1 MRVYISGPITGMPD
15 QNRPA
20 FDAAELA
27 IASRGHVPVNPLR
40 VAAHLPPESDWY
52 EYMRTDV
59 RALLGCD
66 AILLLE
72 GWRDSRGARIEE
84 FLSALLDI
92 PRIVTVSDLEFYA

>member
-1 MRVYISGPITGMPD
+1 MKVYISGPITGMPD

-27 IASRGHVPVNPLR
+27 IAARGHVPVNPLR

-66 AILLLE
+66 AILLLD
-72 GWRDSRGARIEE
+72 GWADSRGARIEE
-84 FLSALLDI
+84 NLASTLGI
-92 PRIVTVSDLEFYA
+92 PRIVSVSDQVLDA